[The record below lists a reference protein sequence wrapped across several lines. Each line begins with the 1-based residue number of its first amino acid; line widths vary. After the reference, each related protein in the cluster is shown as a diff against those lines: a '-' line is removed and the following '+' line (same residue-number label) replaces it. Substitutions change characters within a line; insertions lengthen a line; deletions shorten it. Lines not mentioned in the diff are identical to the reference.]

1 MKIVVIAVVILLVLF
16 VTVQLFAMSN
26 RKNIESYSYTVVKT
40 YNEFEIRLYEAALF
54 TSVNIPSSNYNDASS
69 QGFSILAGY
78 IFGKNDRKEKISM
91 TSPVAMTLDDTITMM
106 FMVPKKFNKAS
117 LPKPDESS
125 IRFIDEPAKQVAVL
139 QFGGWAN
146 NQKINKY
153 KEKLKSA
160 LTKAGVSHTDK
171 FYFLGYNPPYDLI
184 NRRNEIMVEITQRFD
199 LSPTLM
205 QN

>member
-1 MKIVVIAVVILLVLF
+1 MSKMKIVVIAVVILLVLF

-54 TSVNIPSSNYNDASS
+54 TSINIPSSNYNDASS

-184 NRRNEIMVEITQRFD
+184 NRRNEIMVEI
-199 LSPTLM
+199 SSEI
-205 QN
+205 

>member
-1 MKIVVIAVVILLVLF
+1 MIAVVILLVLF

-184 NRRNEIMVEITQRFD
+184 NRRNEIMVEI
-199 LSPTLM
+199 SSEI
-205 QN
+205 

>member
-54 TSVNIPSSNYNDASS
+54 TSINIPSSNYNDASS

-184 NRRNEIMVEITQRFD
+184 NRRNEIMVEI
-199 LSPTLM
+199 SSEI
-205 QN
+205 

>member
-1 MKIVVIAVVILLVLF
+1 
-16 VTVQLFAMSN
+16 
-26 RKNIESYSYTVVKT
+26 
-40 YNEFEIRLYEAALF
+40 
-54 TSVNIPSSNYNDASS
+54 
-69 QGFSILAGY
+69 
-78 IFGKNDRKEKISM
+78 M

-160 LTKAGVSHTDK
+160 LTKAGVSHTNK
-171 FYFLGYNPPYDLI
+171 YYFLGYNPPYDLI
-184 NRRNEIMVEITQRFD
+184 NRRNEIMVEI
-199 LSPTLM
+199 SSEI
-205 QN
+205 

>member
-184 NRRNEIMVEITQRFD
+184 NRRNEIMVEI
-199 LSPTLM
+199 SSEI
-205 QN
+205 

>member
-1 MKIVVIAVVILLVLF
+1 MDKCFLPDTETSLLCSLSNCWIL
-16 VTVQLFAMSN
+16 
-26 RKNIESYSYTVVKT
+26 
-40 YNEFEIRLYEAALF
+40 
-54 TSVNIPSSNYNDASS
+54 VNIPSSNYNDASS

-184 NRRNEIMVEITQRFD
+184 NRRNEIMVEI
-199 LSPTLM
+199 SSEI
-205 QN
+205 

>member
-1 MKIVVIAVVILLVLF
+1 MSKMKIVVIAVVILLVLF

-91 TSPVAMTLDDTITMM
+91 TSPVAMTLDDTITIM
-106 FMVPKKFNKAS
+106 FMVPKKFNKDS

-125 IRFIDEPAKQVAVL
+125 SFHSRP
-139 QFGGWAN
+139 
-146 NQKINKY
+146 
-153 KEKLKSA
+153 
-160 LTKAGVSHTDK
+160 
-171 FYFLGYNPPYDLI
+171 
-184 NRRNEIMVEITQRFD
+184 RCNEMTEND
-199 LSPTLM
+199 LSIFDVCTNVPAFIVYF
-205 QN
+205 

>member
-1 MKIVVIAVVILLVLF
+1 MSKMKIVVIAVVILLVLF

-184 NRRNEIMVEITQRFD
+184 NRRNEIMVEI
-199 LSPTLM
+199 SSEI
-205 QN
+205 

>member
-160 LTKAGVSHTDK
+160 LTKAGVSHTNK

-184 NRRNEIMVEITQRFD
+184 NRRNEIMVEI
-199 LSPTLM
+199 SSEI
-205 QN
+205 

>member
-1 MKIVVIAVVILLVLF
+1 MKIVLIVFVIFITIF
-16 VTVQLFAMSN
+16 ITVQLFAISN
-26 RKNIESYSYTVVKT
+26 RKNIESYSYTVVK
-40 YNEFEIRLYEAALF
+40 NCSGFQIRLYEASLF
-54 TSVNIPSSNYNDASS
+54 TCVNIPSSNYDDASS
-69 QGFSILAGY
+69 KGFSILAGY

-184 NRRNEIMVEITQRFD
+184 NRRNEIMVEI
-199 LSPTLM
+199 SSEI
-205 QN
+205 

>member
-69 QGFSILAGY
+69 QGFSSLAGY

-184 NRRNEIMVEITQRFD
+184 NRRNEIMVEI
-199 LSPTLM
+199 SSEI
-205 QN
+205 

>member
-1 MKIVVIAVVILLVLF
+1 MSKMKIVVIAVVILIVLF

-117 LPKPDESS
+117 H
-125 IRFIDEPAKQVAVL
+125 F
-139 QFGGWAN
+139 
-146 NQKINKY
+146 
-153 KEKLKSA
+153 
-160 LTKAGVSHTDK
+160 
-171 FYFLGYNPPYDLI
+171 
-184 NRRNEIMVEITQRFD
+184 
-199 LSPTLM
+199 
-205 QN
+205 

>member
-1 MKIVVIAVVILLVLF
+1 MSKMKIVVIAVVILLVLF

-78 IFGKNDRKEKISM
+78 IFGKNNRKEKISM

-184 NRRNEIMVEITQRFD
+184 NRRNEIMVEI
-199 LSPTLM
+199 SSEI
-205 QN
+205 

>member
-78 IFGKNDRKEKISM
+78 IFGKNNRKEKISM

-184 NRRNEIMVEITQRFD
+184 NRRNEIMVEI
-199 LSPTLM
+199 SSEI
-205 QN
+205 